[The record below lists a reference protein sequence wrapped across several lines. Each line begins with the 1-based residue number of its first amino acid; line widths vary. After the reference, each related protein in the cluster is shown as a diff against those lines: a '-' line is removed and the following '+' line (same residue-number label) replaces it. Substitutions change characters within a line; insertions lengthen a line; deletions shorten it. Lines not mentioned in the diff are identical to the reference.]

1 MTNRWAT
8 RTLLVCRA
16 TSKPVCI
23 CVAAHSKRYV
33 GACAFCCYLKQYWV
47 SAWNATSDLR
57 GKTEPVQHRWI
68 NIFLLCT
75 DLGTR
80 SPRQEL
86 TQGKILSQI
95 SWYCL
100 ISINLS
106 LCFANNNEVSSHASA
121 ISVFFFFSFSFYWE
135 WNIFFC
141 CLESPAKAHPYFWCW
156 MQSMSES
163 LFSSAWHIEFLF
175 I

>member
-121 ISVFFFFSFSFYWE
+121 ISVFFLFFVLLRMKYFFLLLRKPSQSSSIFLMLDAVHE
-135 WNIFFC
+135 WI
-141 CLESPAKAHPYFWCW
+141 
-156 MQSMSES
+156 
-163 LFSSAWHIEFLF
+163 I